1 MDHKLVIAVRSEL
14 ELWRGKLAVQ
24 VAHAALMA
32 AFDARTHH
40 RKWFADWWAEGQK
53 KVVVKGGTVGDLQ
66 ALRNRA
72 RSVGLTAAL
81 VEDAGLTELP
91 PGTVTW
97 VGIGPGPN
105 ALVDQVTGG
114 LKLMGRMQAKSRS
127 LGIDDA
133 PFHFS
138 AE

>member
-1 MDHKLVIAVRSEL
+1 MDHKLVIAVRSDL
-14 ELWRGKLAVQ
+14 ELSRGKLAVQ
-24 VAHAALMA
+24 VAHAAVMA

-72 RSVGLTAAL
+72 RSVGLTTAL

-91 PGTVTW
+91 PGTVTC

-114 LKLMGRMQAKSRS
+114 LKLM
-127 LGIDDA
+127 
-133 PFHFS
+133 
-138 AE
+138 